1 MINFNRINV
10 SYIMNLSLTI
20 LHSKLILKNEK
31 KGFSMQKFKDFFYD
45 DLSVTRGNYFL
56 TLMAAFFITI
66 ILFIGI
72 VVSEVHL
79 LYSMLIVLVGLILL
93 RLFKINLFSFK
104 KLTLYQVIY
113 YRRALLIY
121 GLDNL
126 YLYFHDVPANEQQ
139 LEHEIRNTPFYISI
153 FTVTIIP
160 AIVEEIVFRGM
171 IIRVIFRK
179 HLFLGLIVS
188 SLVFA
193 SLHESD
199 TWIGYLPYLY
209 SGLIFGLI
217 YIKTKR

>member
-1 MINFNRINV
+1 
-10 SYIMNLSLTI
+10 
-20 LHSKLILKNEK
+20 
-31 KGFSMQKFKDFFYD
+31 MQKFKDLFYD
-45 DLSVTRGNYFL
+45 DLSVARGNYFL
-56 TLMAAFFITI
+56 TLLSAFFITI
-66 ILFIGI
+66 ILLIGFVVSDTHILYGVFIVLIGI
-72 VVSEVHL
+72 V
-79 LYSMLIVLVGLILL
+79 LL
-93 RLFKINLFSFK
+93 RLFKINLLSFK
-104 KLTLYQVIY
+104 KLTMSQVIY
-113 YRRALLIY
+113 IIGGALLIY
-121 GLDNL
+121 GLDYL
-126 YLYFHDVPANEQQ
+126 YLHFHDVPANEQQ

-179 HLFLGLIVS
+179 HLFLGLLVS

-217 YIKTKR
+217 YIKTKRLEVVIFMHFLNNLLALLFIIWG

>member
-1 MINFNRINV
+1 
-10 SYIMNLSLTI
+10 
-20 LHSKLILKNEK
+20 
-31 KGFSMQKFKDFFYD
+31 MQKFKDLFYD
-45 DLSVTRGNYFL
+45 DLSVARGNYFL
-56 TLMAAFFITI
+56 TLLSAFFITI
-66 ILFIGI
+66 ILLIGFVVSDTHILYGVFIVLIGI
-72 VVSEVHL
+72 V
-79 LYSMLIVLVGLILL
+79 LL
-93 RLFKINLFSFK
+93 RLFKINLLSFK
-104 KLTLYQVIY
+104 KLTMSQVIY
-113 YRRALLIY
+113 IIGGALLIY
-121 GLDNL
+121 GLDYL
-126 YLYFHDVPANEQQ
+126 YLHFHDVPANEQQ

-179 HLFLGLIVS
+179 HLFIGLLVS

-217 YIKTKR
+217 YIKTKRLEVVIFMHFLNNLLALLFIIWG